1 MAAKEKTSEVKA
13 EETTSNE
20 EDIAEIKKA
29 YEEMKSQIAVLTK
42 QAASNQAN
50 LDSKAKKLEEEKKL
64 LELVNKANADSEEL
78 VEIHVDV
85 GSIRSNKNLEVSING
100 VQTTMPKGETV
111 QVKKS
116 VKEIVDNAKMQ
127 KSIALGLQEQ
137 KNTEYK
143 VAEAKGAF
151 RS

>member
-78 VEIHVDV
+78 VDIHVDV